1 MATWTRCGSMH
12 HPVNMIKAESN
23 CMAPMVQARSYHAM
37 VSLEQEDKILVAGGV
52 NYVGE
57 ETFED
62 IKVRVFVFVPCG
74 MQLSIKISAWPS

>member
-1 MATWTRCGSMH
+1 
-12 HPVNMIKAESN
+12 
-23 CMAPMVQARSYHAM
+23 MVKARSYHAM

-62 IKVRVFVFVPCG
+62 IKVHVYMLVPCG
-74 MQLSIKISAWPS
+74 MKLNIKITAWPSY